1 MKAEAHLVIEEIVD
15 LRINKGYSST
25 SLVKHLK
32 EKYDINQTRA
42 YELIKGAREKM
53 GEIYAKVNENA
64 LEESIILLEQM
75 RQKEIGL
82 GNNKLALEI
91 QKELNKI
98 NQLYIQKLDIT
109 SGGEKIVINITR
121 DNGD

>member
-42 YELIKGAREKM
+42 YELIKEAREKM

-75 RQKEIGL
+75 RQREIGQ

-109 SGGEKIVINITR
+109 SGGEKIVINIR
-121 DNGD
+121 KEE

>member
-42 YELIKGAREKM
+42 YELIKEAREKM
-53 GEIYAKVNENA
+53 GEIYAKVNESA

-109 SGGEKIVINITR
+109 SGGEKIVINITT
-121 DNGD
+121 DDK